1 MRGVALCEPS
11 AIRPVI
17 LPPKRSPQ
25 CWLFVAPSAR
35 GRHRLVDGAGLARGA
50 VGDADARRER
60 GPDDRAA
67 HDTRRGS
74 RKRSDPPSCEAQG
87 GSSVG
92 TKAPLRERHA
102 RESYKSCRRCLSNRR
117 LRRESH
123 SRTPYP
129 SAKPTIR
136 AIAPC
141 PTRGAASPRSFRV
154 PKCLN
159 TATLGAAGYFAGLA
173 AHQIGG
179 VLEQLGV

>member
-1 MRGVALCEPS
+1 MAGIGLVMALVLLAALWAMLTHAASEDQMTAQRMIQGADRVS
-11 AIRPVI
+11 APTRPVVRR
-17 LPPKRSPQ
+17 K
-25 CWLFVAPSAR
+25 A
-35 GRHRLVDGAGLARGA
+35 GRAW
-50 VGDADARRER
+50 E
-60 GPDDRAA
+60 
-67 HDTRRGS
+67 
-74 RKRSDPPSCEAQG
+74 
-87 GSSVG
+87 
-92 TKAPLRERHA
+92 APLRERHA

-141 PTRGAASPRSFRV
+141 PTRGAASPQSFRV

-159 TATLGAAGYFAGLA
+159 TATLDAAGHFAGLA

>member
-136 AIAPC
+136 AIGASINWHQRLVLAGGRFRPSPAPI
-141 PTRGAASPRSFRV
+141 RE
-154 PKCLN
+154 
-159 TATLGAAGYFAGLA
+159 
-173 AHQIGG
+173 
-179 VLEQLGV
+179 LEVTIKSHETYMNLT

>member
-1 MRGVALCEPS
+1 MLAFRGALGTWPAS
-11 AIRPVI
+11 A
-17 LPPKRSPQ
+17 
-25 CWLFVAPSAR
+25 C
-35 GRHRLVDGAGLARGA
+35 DGAGLARGA

-141 PTRGAASPRSFRV
+141 PTRGAANPRSFRV

-159 TATLGAAGYFAGLA
+159 TATLGAAGHFAGLA